1 MEKQTRLFA
10 ALSSSRSFPMQKT
23 EPSLATGG
31 ETAVAPEDS
40 LADALRAVRAEMRVR
55 GDADDRKQTRLL
67 QKMQGFETRVRKVE
81 TRLQALESAQRAA
94 KQR

>member
-1 MEKQTRLFA
+1 MQRA
-10 ALSSSRSFPMQKT
+10 ASPLADDGKT
-23 EPSLATGG
+23 AD
-31 ETAVAPEDS
+31 APEDS
-40 LADALRAVRAEMRVR
+40 LADALHAVRSEMRVR
-55 GDADDRKQTRLL
+55 SDADDRKQSRFL